1 MATSTPAEPATTD
14 NPEAPSDQEV
24 TPQATQTEATPEP
37 GGNGNVTQ
45 PDTTSQQQEHKL
57 PDDHPLVTAYE
68 RQKQINADLKEK
80 ADKSAELATE
90 LQSTK
95 DQLTQA
101 TAGQTRLERLEEF
114 LTALGGPLSRALD
127 SKSFTR
133 DLFESD
139 TDVKELV
146 DKWNQDNPTAT
157 SAALRGGS
165 GTRTGGGISI
175 NDALRAAAR

>member
-1 MATSTPAEPATTD
+1 MATNTPAETAND
-14 NPEAPSDQEV
+14 NPEATSDQEV
-24 TPQATQTEATPEP
+24 TPQATQTEATPET
-37 GGNGNVTQ
+37 GGNGNVTP
-45 PDTTSQQQEHKL
+45 PDTTSQQQEQKL
-57 PDDHPLVTAYE
+57 PDTHPLVKAFE
-68 RQKQINADLKEK
+68 AQKAELKDLKIKSAQSADL
-80 ADKSAELATE
+80 DTE

-95 DQLTQA
+95 DQLAQA
-101 TAGQTRLERLEEF
+101 TAGQARLERLEEF